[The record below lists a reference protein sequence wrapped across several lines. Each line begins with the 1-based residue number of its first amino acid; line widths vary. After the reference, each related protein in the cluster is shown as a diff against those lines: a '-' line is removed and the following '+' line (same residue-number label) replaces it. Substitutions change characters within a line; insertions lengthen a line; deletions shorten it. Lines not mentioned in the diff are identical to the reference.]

1 VAKVIERFGLP
12 FLLLAL
18 MVTMVLL
25 HPLWAQKEGELRAE
39 DLKDDE
45 SVERPSPS
53 LRDVLDKLPF
63 DLNGFLETRG
73 GMRTQ
78 NDPNQSEDASISEA
92 RLQLELGKFLD
103 WAEFKIKNDFLYD
116 EVLDEGD
123 LDLREANV
131 LLSPLEFA
139 DLKIGRQILTWGTG
153 DLIFINDLFPKDW
166 KSFFIGRDVEYL
178 KAPSDALKGSFFTDL
193 MNIDVVYVPQFDP
206 DRFIDGERL
215 SFWSN
220 PLGRRAGENERVDAV
235 EPDDW
240 FSDFEVALRLSK
252 NLRGYELAGYGYY
265 GFWKS
270 PAGMNPATGE
280 ALFPDLSVYGAS
292 IRGNIWK
299 GIGNVEAGYY
309 DSRDDRNGDDPNTR
323 NSELRFLTG
332 YEQEMARDFMMGI
345 QYYLEY
351 MMDHENYE
359 RTLPS
364 GIRARDEDRHVVT
377 LRLTKL
383 LMNQNLKLSLFVYYS
398 PSDEDAYLRPKVH
411 YKITDQWSAELG
423 ANVFQGARDFTFFG
437 QFEDNTNVYLGLR
450 RSF

>member
-1 VAKVIERFGLP
+1 MIERFGHP

-18 MVTMVLL
+18 MVTMVLV
-25 HPLWAQKEGELRAE
+25 HPLWTQKEGELRAE

-63 DLNGFLETRG
+63 GLNGFLETRG

-78 NDPNQSEDASISEA
+78 NDPNQSENASIAEA
-92 RLQLELGKFLD
+92 RLQLE
-103 WAEFKIKNDFLYD
+103 
-116 EVLDEGD
+116 
-123 LDLREANV
+123 
-131 LLSPLEFA
+131 FA
-139 DLKIGRQILTWGTG
+139 DLKMGRQVLTWGTG

-215 SFWSN
+215 SFWSD
-220 PLGRRAGENERVDAV
+220 PLGRRAGENERVDAD

-240 FSDFEVALRLSK
+240 FSDFEVAVHLSK

-299 GIGNVEAGYY
+299 GIGNVEVGYY

-359 RTLPS
+359 RTLPP
-364 GIRARDEDRHVVT
+364 GIRERDEDRHVVT

-398 PSDEDAYLRPKVH
+398 PSDQDAYLRPKVH

-423 ANVFQGARDFTFFG
+423 ANVFQGAGDFTFFG